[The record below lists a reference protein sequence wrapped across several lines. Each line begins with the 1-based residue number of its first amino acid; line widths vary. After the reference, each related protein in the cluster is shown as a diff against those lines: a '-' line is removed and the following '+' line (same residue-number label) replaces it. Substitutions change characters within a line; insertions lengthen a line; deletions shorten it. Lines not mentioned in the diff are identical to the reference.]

1 MILSMSTEERRVLVR
16 TPICFICASRSI
28 VFVSEDE
35 ARRMKTESKASVFP
49 HLPLEEIEVLIS
61 GIHPECWNSMTSLV
75 DRMYAEYN
83 E

>member
-1 MILSMSTEERRVLVR
+1 MILSMPTEERRIPR
-16 TPICFICASRSI
+16 ETPMCFICSSSSV

-35 ARRMKTESKASVFP
+35 VRRMKTESKASVFP